1 MKKNKIQNINFCK
14 KCLYSSLHPLGI
26 IIDENGVCS
35 GCKIHEEKDI
45 IDWKKKWQEL
55 NKIANSY
62 KLKKQN
68 FYDCI
73 IPVTGANDSFYTV
86 HVAKNLL
93 KMNPLLVCYN
103 KYWNTPL
110 GIKNLSTLRIKFNC
124 DIIFQNVNPI
134 KVKKITKATL
144 YKLGSIYWHSLS
156 GHSVF
161 PVQISIRY
169 KIPLIIWGAHQGLEQ
184 VGMYS
189 HHDNVEM
196 SRRYR
201 KDHDL
206 MGLEAENLISS
217 SDNLTEGDVFQ
228 YFYPDDYELN
238 KVGTR
243 GIYLGNFL
251 RWDVKKQHEKMIK
264 YYNYKTCKTNRTI
277 DCYDYVDSFNY
288 MNLHD
293 RIKLYKHGYSKIT
306 DQLCREI
313 RFKRIDR
320 NSALNI
326 AKQYEKKK
334 SLYEKNFC
342 EWLNI
347 DQNSLNY
354 HLDTFRN
361 KIFWKQIDV
370 TKWKFEGLS
379 YLNKRIATKKKKLKL
394 SYIKNSKIKVNAKYI
409 IYGKGIK
416 DF

>member
-1 MKKNKIQNINFCK
+1 
-14 KCLYSSLHPLGI
+14 
-26 IIDENGVCS
+26 
-35 GCKIHEEKDI
+35 
-45 IDWKKKWQEL
+45 
-55 NKIANSY
+55 
-62 KLKKQN
+62 
-68 FYDCI
+68 
-73 IPVTGANDSFYTV
+73 
-86 HVAKNLL
+86 
-93 KMNPLLVCYN
+93 
-103 KYWNTPL
+103 
-110 GIKNLSTLRIKFNC
+110 
-124 DIIFQNVNPI
+124 
-134 KVKKITKATL
+134 
-144 YKLGSIYWHSLS
+144 
-156 GHSVF
+156 
-161 PVQISIRY
+161 
-169 KIPLIIWGAHQGLEQ
+169 
-184 VGMYS
+184 
-189 HHDNVEM
+189 
-196 SRRYR
+196 
-201 KDHDL
+201 
-206 MGLEAENLISS
+206 
-217 SDNLTEGDVFQ
+217 
-228 YFYPDDYELN
+228 
-238 KVGTR
+238 
-243 GIYLGNFL
+243 
-251 RWDVKKQHEKMIK
+251 
-264 YYNYKTCKTNRTI
+264 
-277 DCYDYVDSFNY
+277 